1 MSGAQPKKSSPLL
14 AAAAALDQELRA
26 YDELAGE
33 AKHLRVNTEKGM
45 QRAIRIV
52 QESARVNEGI
62 QEKLRALV
70 AQIEET
76 RGRQVE
82 SLNVLLEAARTV
94 QARAESHDVLM
105 RRFGALGE
113 SARHLNDLVGV
124 LAAKRSQGA
133 TETELLAGLT
143 EIQTQM
149 AAVAAEAEALT
160 QRATEEDW
168 PDVARQAD
176 GVRQQVVAARNKLA
190 LAHRSLAT
198 SSPS

>member
-1 MSGAQPKKSSPLL
+1 MSSAQTKKPSPLI

-26 YDELAGE
+26 YDELARE
-33 AKHLRVNTEKGM
+33 AKHLRVSTEKGM
-45 QRAIRIV
+45 QRAIRLV
-52 QESARVNEGI
+52 QESSGANESI

-70 AQIEET
+70 AQLEEA

-113 SARHLNDLVGV
+113 SARHVNELVGA
-124 LAAKRSQGA
+124 LASKRNEGA
-133 TETELLAGLT
+133 TETEMLAALS
-143 EIQTQM
+143 EIQAQM
-149 AAVAAEAEALT
+149 TSVASEAESLT

-168 PDVARQAD
+168 PEVARQAD
-176 GVRQQVVAARNKLA
+176 GIRQEVISARNKLA
-190 LAHRSLAT
+190 LAHRSIAR